1 VVEKKTKIC
10 ESTTPKPSTVKNETT
25 TTKSEKEITS
35 TTTEIPKSEEDK
47 SGNGIMTFFI
57 MLMFVIVLGA
67 CWVYYAFT
75 NPYSMSGQLLIKY
88 RPSKWRSPASQVRYS
103 ASVHM

>member
-1 VVEKKTKIC
+1 M
-10 ESTTPKPSTVKNETT
+10 SPSTEQEKN
-25 TTKSEKEITS
+25 
-35 TTTEIPKSEEDK
+35 
-47 SGNGIMTFFI
+47 GNGVMTFFVMI
-57 MLMFVIVLGA
+57 MFLIVLAA

-88 RPSKWRSPASQVRYS
+88 RPSTWHRPASQVRYS